1 MGLLNKKKAQGLDV
15 KGMDDAKMRMIFLPG
30 MMMRIK
36 TMVMMTMA
44 RMMANLPA
52 STIIL
57 LRRKMTMTKMMI
69 LMGRVMM
76 ATTKI
81 KMIMIMM
88 PSTRI
93 PHSHQRLQH
102 MIVITMPRRQ

>member
-1 MGLLNKKKAQGLDV
+1 MKAQGLNV

-36 TMVMMTMA
+36 TMVMITMA
-44 RMMANLPA
+44 RMMA

-69 LMGRVMM
+69 LMGRMMM
-76 ATTKI
+76 ATTKDHND
-81 KMIMIMM
+81 
-88 PSTRI
+88 TDQN
-93 PHSHQRLQH
+93 PHPPQPPVSCQGGK
-102 MIVITMPRRQ
+102 